1 MNLMN
6 HRLDFTSYMNPRPHL
21 EEAVSKLKKKDF
33 VQTLLNKFFL
43 NNKQMVVV
51 RQLLAEKQQQEEPIV
66 SSVQMEDS
74 KIKEQ
79 QEQLSLRQNEKVDPN
94 ILPILNLKDII
105 KPKRVSPTLVNK
117 AELNGKVYQQYH
129 VKIDENINYYRL
141 IFNYDQVS
149 Q

>member
-1 MNLMN
+1 
-6 HRLDFTSYMNPRPHL
+6 
-21 EEAVSKLKKKDF
+21 
-33 VQTLLNKFFL
+33 
-43 NNKQMVVV
+43 
-51 RQLLAEKQQQEEPIV
+51 
-66 SSVQMEDS
+66 MEDS